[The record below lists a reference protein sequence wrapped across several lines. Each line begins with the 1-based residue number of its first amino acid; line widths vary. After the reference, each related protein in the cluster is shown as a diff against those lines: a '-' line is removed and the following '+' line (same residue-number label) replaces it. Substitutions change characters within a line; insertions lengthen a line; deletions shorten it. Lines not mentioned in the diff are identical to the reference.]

1 MKRKDLKELIKE
13 CVREVVFEEGVLSEL
28 IAEVA
33 FGITKAQTLMSENS
47 SSVTVPSPTPN
58 REIDHERLE
67 EENRKKLLE
76 TKRKMLDAIGKD
88 SMKGIFE
95 NTTPLDSVGIP
106 NQQVAP
112 GSPMS
117 GISPTDS
124 GVNIDSLLGSV
135 GQAWKKLK

>member
-33 FGITKAQTLMSENS
+33 FGITKAQTLMSES
-47 SSVTVPSPTPN
+47 STPITPE
-58 REIDHERLE
+58 RHEIDHEKLE

-76 TKRKMLDAIGKD
+76 TKRKMLDAIGND

-106 NQQVAP
+106 NQQATP

-124 GVNIDSLLGSV
+124 GVNIDSLLGSF